1 LPPTKS
7 EKDGPALSLSVNLV
21 GRTRGLWVGDS
32 VAEGSVSVVA
42 KERDGP
48 DVIAIG
54 GKKILNGDGDD
65 KPYRQHDLESLLAMT
80 PDFLVAKEIEM
91 VGRNNDLKRRRQT
104 WPMGKLRQARTESI
118 IVQHRKCSSP
128 PYKHIV
134 SASNITHPN
143 LHSRHSFSI
152 RLKPFKH

>member
-80 PDFLVAKEIEM
+80 PDLLGSEGDRDGGTEQRFKKAEA
-91 VGRNNDLKRRRQT
+91 DLAD
-104 WPMGKLRQARTESI
+104 GKT
-118 IVQHRKCSSP
+118 
-128 PYKHIV
+128 
-134 SASNITHPN
+134 SAS
-143 LHSRHSFSI
+143 
-152 RLKPFKH
+152 